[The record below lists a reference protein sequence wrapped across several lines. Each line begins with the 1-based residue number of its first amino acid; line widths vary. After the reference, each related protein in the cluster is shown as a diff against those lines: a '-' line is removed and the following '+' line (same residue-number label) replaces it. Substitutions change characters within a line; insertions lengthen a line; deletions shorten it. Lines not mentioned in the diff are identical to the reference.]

1 MIIPKHFLKKE
12 FLIDTVIFDTLFSIG
27 FLAIYRPFSDTVWLG
42 FAPAGTFFHSAA
54 FYLCGITVLLVS
66 KWLFYRFESS
76 HQATDFHLSVWV
88 LCEFVTI
95 ALIYILFSD
104 ISGSLSGRQII
115 RLLPRITLCVALILI
130 IPLSFCYQYVKVL
143 DAREEIRILKM
154 NAGAKSD
161 SGKMINFFDH
171 SGALKINASPDNIYF
186 IESQDNYVNIH
197 YMGGDRVESYLLR
210 NSTSQIEAL
219 LEGTSIVR
227 CHRSF
232 MVNLDKIKLFKH
244 DRGRA
249 TIILDDPKG
258 TSIPVSKSYYQ
269 DLFDKIVPD
278 KIVRD

>member
-27 FLAIYRPFSDTVWLG
+27 FLAIYRPFSDTCWLG
-42 FAPAGTFFHSAA
+42 FTPVDTFFHSAA
-54 FYLCGITVLLVS
+54 FYLCGIIVLLVS
-66 KWLFYRFESS
+66 KWLFYRFEST

-88 LCEFVTI
+88 ICEFVVI
-95 ALIYILFSD
+95 ALLYLLFSD
-104 ISGSLSGRQII
+104 ISGLLSGMHII
-115 RLLPRITLCVALILI
+115 KLLPRITLCVALILV

-143 DAREEIRILKM
+143 EAREEIRILKM

-161 SGKMINFFDH
+161 SEKMVSFFDH
-171 SGALKINASPDNIYF
+171 SGALKINVSPDDIYF

-197 YMGGDRVESYLLR
+197 YMGGDRLAGYLLR

-232 MVNLDKIKLFKH
+232 MVNLDRIKLFKH
-244 DRGRA
+244 DHGRA

-258 TSIPVSKSYYQ
+258 TTIPVSKSYYQ
-269 DLFDKIVPD
+269 ELFDQIVPD
-278 KIVRD
+278 KIVRE